1 VKQPSIRGWA
11 WIIASLALASLS
23 ALGIVSGLALAP
35 HATMVRQAEAPIL
48 PLYSAATARERDLRD
63 ELAAAFRYVGSGDT
77 AALADLAALRAR
89 AEQARDPQ
97 LRTFVSP
104 RFRTRL
110 DRADSLLGAAQA
122 AIDAAVAARRQGR
135 RAAGL
140 SRLAAA
146 SAVRQRLADEMA
158 ALVTASVEDAQAVQE
173 RVVAAAERAR
183 TVIGASVL
191 LALIL
196 LVASVALMRRRVIR
210 PMARLHDDVRV
221 IAGGDLAHRAVV
233 HADDEIGEL
242 ARDVNQMTTA
252 LEARLRQ
259 QDRLTAVGELAAG
272 LAHELNNPLQVV
284 LAQASHWDPAAAPEE
299 TREAMHLIATHARR
313 AGRVVQGLLAFVR
326 ARPTGRRPAQLNT
339 IVQATVDLLARE
351 FRAEQVALDV
361 RLALRLPEVRADAG
375 QIEQVLT
382 NLLANA
388 LHAACRGEGDRRV
401 LLETRAE
408 SDTVVA
414 AVEDSG
420 PGIPL
425 DARAR
430 VFDPFFTTKTGEGGV
445 GLGLSIAV
453 QIAHG
458 HGGTLSLVDGTLGGA
473 RLELRLPALE
483 APTAPGATAEAAR
496 GAPRDGVPAAAAAGA
511 RAARR
516 LEGLRLL
523 VADDE
528 DAVRRSWTRYFTRLG
543 ARVDAACDGAEA
555 LDRIRSEDYDAV
567 VLDLKMPRLSGWEV
581 LQAARIER
589 PAVASRVVVVS
600 GDITALLELG
610 TAEHLQPWRMIEKP
624 ADLDT
629 IRDAV
634 LRAAQP

>member
-11 WIIASLALASLS
+11 WIIASLALASLA

-35 HATMVRQAEAPIL
+35 HAAMVRQAEAPIL
-48 PLYSAATARERDLRD
+48 PLYSAATARERNLRD
-63 ELAAAFRYVGSGDT
+63 ELAAAYRYVDSGDA
-77 AALADLAALRAR
+77 AALADLRALRAR
-89 AEQARDPQ
+89 ADRARDPR
-97 LRTFVSP
+97 LRSFVSP

-110 DRADSLLGAAQA
+110 DRADSLLGAAQT

-135 RAAGL
+135 RASGV

-146 SAVRQRLADEMA
+146 SAARQRLADEMA

-196 LVASVALMRRRVIR
+196 LGASVALMRRRVIR

-242 ARDVNQMTTA
+242 ARDVNQMTAA

-284 LAQASHWDPAAAPEE
+284 LAQASHWDATAAPEE

-326 ARPTGRRPAQLNT
+326 ARPTGRRPAQLNA

-351 FRAEQVALDV
+351 FRAEQVTLEV
-361 RLALRLPEVRADAG
+361 RLAPRLPELRADAG

-388 LHAACRGEGDRRV
+388 LHAAGRGAGERRV

-408 SDTVVA
+408 SDIVVA

-420 PGIPL
+420 PGIPPE
-425 DARAR
+425 ARAR
-430 VFDPFFTTKTGEGGV
+430 VFDPFFTTKTGDGGV

-473 RLELRLPALE
+473 RFELRLPALQ
-483 APTAPGATAEAAR
+483 APPAPPGAAAGRVAPGDR
-496 GAPRDGVPAAAAAGA
+496 VPAPAAAGA
-511 RAARR
+511 PAARC
-516 LEGLRLL
+516 LEGLHLL

-555 LDRIRSEDYDAV
+555 LDRIRADDYDAV

-581 LQAARIER
+581 LQAARLER

-634 LRAAQP
+634 LRAARS